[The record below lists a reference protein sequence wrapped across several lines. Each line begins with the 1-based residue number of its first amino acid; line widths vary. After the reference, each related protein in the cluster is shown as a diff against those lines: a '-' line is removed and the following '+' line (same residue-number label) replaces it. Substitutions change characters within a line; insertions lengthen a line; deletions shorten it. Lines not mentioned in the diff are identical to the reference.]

1 MSDKPINPYIVL
13 AAGIVFPGAG
23 HVILGQAQR
32 GLMFLFFTLILG
44 WVSLRLMPETASF
57 FGRHAGGIFIYGI
70 SVLDAYKLA
79 RVKWEVWTHQR
90 ANPDTDNDSAT
101 G

>member
-1 MSDKPINPYIVL
+1 MSEKPINPYLVL
-13 AAGIVFPGAG
+13 AAGLVFPGAG
-23 HVILGQAQR
+23 HVILGQAPR

-70 SVLDAYKLA
+70 SVLDAYKIA
-79 RVKWEVWTHQR
+79 RIRYESWRHAAGNENQT
-90 ANPDTDNDSAT
+90 
-101 G
+101 